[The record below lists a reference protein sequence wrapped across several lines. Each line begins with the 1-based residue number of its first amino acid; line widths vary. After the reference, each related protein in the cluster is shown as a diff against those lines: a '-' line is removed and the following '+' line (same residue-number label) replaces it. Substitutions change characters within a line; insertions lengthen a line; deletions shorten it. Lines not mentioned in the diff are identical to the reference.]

1 MNVTSG
7 LREGEY
13 GRIAS
18 CTKLEIHTDTP
29 MLLFMLHICDRVE
42 KDRKLVVVD
51 LAIGSHWIKDP
62 VEVYC
67 GFTDEERV
75 STLAKR

>member
-13 GRIAS
+13 RRIAS

-29 MLLFMLHICDRVE
+29 MLSMLHICDRVE

-67 GFTDEERV
+67 GFADEERV